1 MKDWKTTLSGV
12 LAAIG
17 GYLTQSQTGLL
28 QIVGQVMTG
37 IGLLLLGYHSSDKAT
52 K

>member
-12 LAAIG
+12 LAAVG
-17 GYLTQSQTGLL
+17 GYLTESQTGWLH
-28 QIVGQVMTG
+28 IVGQVVTA
-37 IGLLLLGYHSSDKAT
+37 IGLLLLGYHATDKAA